1 MTVRGASVLF
11 AAVIGV
17 RATAFLFSKLLLLDM
32 GPFMLMGTRFLL
44 AFAILAVAFR
54 ASMRALTRKTL
65 AHGLLLGVLY
75 FVVMGFELV
84 SLTMAASST
93 VAFLENTA
101 IVFVPLIEAL
111 VARKLPTLKEVACT
125 VVVMV
130 GVGFVTLGDGFG
142 AFGLGELFALLAG
155 VFYAVVIIV
164 TARVA
169 KDDDPTGL
177 GVLQVGFIGLFG
189 LVAGLVFEVPV
200 LPQTTLQ
207 WGYFAIL
214 VVMCTCFG
222 FAFQP
227 MAQRHISADRAA
239 ILLAVSPLIAAV
251 LGIVVLGE
259 PSGAGTLFGMALILG
274 GIIASSVKRAPSD
287 TRLPQGDKPARP

>member
-1 MTVRGASVLF
+1 MKRRDLTAGTASILF

-17 RATAFLFSKLLLLDM
+17 RATAFLFSKLLLVDM
-32 GPFMLMGTRFLL
+32 GPFMLMGMRFLL
-44 AFAILAVAFR
+44 AFAILAIMFR
-54 ASMRALTRKTL
+54 ANMRAMTRSTFV
-65 AHGLLLGVLY
+65 HGLVLGVLF

-111 VARKLPTLKEVACT
+111 IERKLPTFKEVICT
-125 VVVMV
+125 AVVMV
-130 GVGFVTLGDGFG
+130 GVGFVTLGEGFG
-142 AFGLGELFALLAG
+142 AFGLGELLALFAG
-155 VFYAVVIIV
+155 VFYAIAIIA

-169 KDDDPTGL
+169 RDDDATGL

-189 LVAGLVFEVPV
+189 LLAGLVFESPV
-200 LPQTTLQ
+200 LPQTTIQ
-207 WGYFAIL
+207 WGYFIVL

-227 MAQRHISADRAA
+227 IAQSRISAERAA
-239 ILLAVSPLIAAV
+239 ILLAVSPLIAAI

-259 PSGAGTLFGMALILG
+259 PSGVGTLFGMALILG
-274 GIIASSVKRAPSD
+274 GIIASSVKRVPSD
-287 TRLPQGDKPARP
+287 MRLPE